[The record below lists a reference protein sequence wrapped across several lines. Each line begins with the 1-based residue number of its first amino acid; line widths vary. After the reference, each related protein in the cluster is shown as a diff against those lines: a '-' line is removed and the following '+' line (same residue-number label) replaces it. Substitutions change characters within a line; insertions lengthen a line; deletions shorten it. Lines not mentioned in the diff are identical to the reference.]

1 MTTLVSFWDH
11 CAWIYDTLDHFWP
24 SSSLVTARNRIYLSH
39 LQIYLSHLQFISV
52 MCITEKNWKWLK
64 ITVSESQWY
73 MGGLGSLRIVYEHF
87 EITLKS
93 ICINLWYV
101 WAVLSHFMSCDEHD
115 WDKLKM
121 TEINLKMTEIN
132 SIACSDKTR
141 TCPKLRISIIKR
153 YKVIAKWF
161 QNVQKWS

>member
-1 MTTLVSFWDH
+1 MATLVSFWDH
-11 CAWIYDTLDHFWP
+11 PACIYDTLDQFWP
-24 SSSLVTARNRIYLSH
+24 TSSLVTARNRIYLSH

-52 MCITEKNWKWLK
+52 MCITEKNWNWLK

-73 MGGLGSLRIVYEHF
+73 MRGLGSLRIVYEHF

-101 WAVLSHFMSCDEHD
+101 WAVLSHFMSRDEHG

-121 TEINLKMTEIN
+121 TEINLNMTEIN
-132 SIACSDKTR
+132 LNMTEL
-141 TCPKLRISIIKR
+141 KLRISIIKR

-161 QNVQKWS
+161 QYVQKWS